1 MLNTFR
7 VIFVDTVGNVVT
19 KPSADC
25 DYIQESDAGY
35 YSFDWGVPAE
45 YSDSGSGDLPENTLM
60 VLAQT
65 VFLVST
71 LLITDQ

>member
-19 KPSADC
+19 KPSENC

-45 YSDSGSGDLPENTLM
+45 YSDDGSVSNSISGEYAFDN
-60 VLAQT
+60 
-65 VFLVST
+65 
-71 LLITDQ
+71 